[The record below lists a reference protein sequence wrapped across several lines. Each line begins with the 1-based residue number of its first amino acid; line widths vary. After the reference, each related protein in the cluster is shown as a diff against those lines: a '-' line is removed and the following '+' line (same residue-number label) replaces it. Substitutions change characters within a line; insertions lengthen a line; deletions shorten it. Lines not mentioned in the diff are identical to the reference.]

1 MADRSQCRT
10 GVATAPFKFDYVG
23 NMRKR
28 YTLNLILVGCEFA
41 GKTTLANEIVEWS
54 KRTLGRYSHF
64 HDHFTIPSTE
74 LEGDAK
80 EEYRRASSQIKE
92 MFQRFMMQYHMSPD
106 FYGNV
111 DHHLMGF
118 HIEEAVYAP
127 LYYGYG
133 GEDSGSPIRSAK
145 GQRSEMA
152 RTMEATI
159 LERAPNVILVLLHAS
174 PKVIRQR
181 MATPEDN
188 RTTPRD
194 SEPRYLDRDHR
205 RDDDPVHR
213 KSGPVAL
220 DRRPPPGRGLS
231 GLDTAPACSW

>member
-1 MADRSQCRT
+1 M
-10 GVATAPFKFDYVG
+10 
-23 NMRKR
+23 
-28 YTLNLILVGCEFA
+28 NLILVGCEFA

-80 EEYRRASSQIKE
+80 EEYRRASPQIKE

-145 GQRSEMA
+145 GQRSDMA

-181 MATPEDN
+181 IAAPEDN

-194 SEPRYLDRDHR
+194 SEPFGPPTARVVRESDVELVLERFEEEFQDSLISNRFTLDTSTATIDETMTQFIEKAV
-205 RDDDPVHR
+205 PLL
-213 KSGPVAL
+213 STE
-220 DRRPPPGRGLS
+220 DRRQVEDSR
-231 GLDTAPACSW
+231 A

>member
-1 MADRSQCRT
+1 M
-10 GVATAPFKFDYVG
+10 
-23 NMRKR
+23 
-28 YTLNLILVGCEFA
+28 NLILVGCEFA

-80 EEYRRASSQIKE
+80 EEYRRASPQIKE

-133 GEDSGSPIRSAK
+133 GKDSQSSFRSQE
-145 GQRSEMA
+145 GQRTQMA
-152 RTMEATI
+152 RDMEEKI
-159 LERAPNVILVLLHAS
+159 LERAPNTVLTLLKAA
-174 PKVIRQR
+174 PEVIRQR
-181 MATPEDN
+181 MRENP
-188 RTTPRD
+188 TTEEG
-194 SEPRYLDRDHR
+194 EPTRGVVQEKDVEYVLQRFEEEFEWSLIENKIVVDTTSSTVEETLAQFLEKFEPYLTQADRQR
-205 RDDDPVHR
+205 MQ
-213 KSGPVAL
+213 
-220 DRRPPPGRGLS
+220 
-231 GLDTAPACSW
+231 

>member
-1 MADRSQCRT
+1 M
-10 GVATAPFKFDYVG
+10 
-23 NMRKR
+23 
-28 YTLNLILVGCEFA
+28 NLILVGCEFA

-54 KRTLGRYSHF
+54 KHTLGRYSHF

-80 EEYRRASSQIKE
+80 EEYRRASPQIKE
-92 MFQRFMMQYHMSPD
+92 MFQRFMMNYHMSPD

-133 GEDSGSPIRSAK
+133 GENSGSPVRSAK

-152 RTMEATI
+152 RHMEEVI
-159 LERAPNVILVLLHAS
+159 LERAPNVVLVLLHAT
-174 PKVIRQR
+174 PEVIRQR
-181 MATPEDN
+181 MAAPEDT
-188 RTTPRD
+188 RTGPRD
-194 SEPRYLDRDHR
+194 SEPF
-205 RDDDPVHR
+205 
-213 KSGPVAL
+213 GPPTARVVQEGDIEHVL
-220 DRRPPPGRGLS
+220 ERFEEEYRNSLIQNRFT
-231 GLDTAPACSW
+231 LDTSTATIDETMAEFVKNVVPLLSTEDRQQIEQH

>member
-1 MADRSQCRT
+1 M
-10 GVATAPFKFDYVG
+10 
-23 NMRKR
+23 
-28 YTLNLILVGCEFA
+28 NLILVGCEFA

-54 KRTLGRYSHF
+54 KRTLSRYSHF

-80 EEYRRASSQIKE
+80 EEYRRASPQIKE
-92 MFQRFMMQYHMSPD
+92 MFQRFMMNYHMSPD

-133 GEDSGSPIRSAK
+133 GENSGSPVRSPQ

-152 RTMEATI
+152 RHMEEVI
-159 LERAPNVILVLLHAS
+159 LERAPNVVLVLLHAT
-174 PKVIRQR
+174 PEVILQR
-181 MATPEDN
+181 MAAPEAT
-188 RTTPRD
+188 RTAPRD
-194 SEPRYLDRDHR
+194 SEPFGPPTARVVREGDIEYVLERFQEEYQGSLIQKRFVLDT
-205 RDDDPVHR
+205 
-213 KSGPVAL
+213 SVATIEETMAEFVKNAVPL
-220 DRRPPPGRGLS
+220 FSAEDRRQIEQH
-231 GLDTAPACSW
+231 